1 MKNMKLQKLTKASP
15 TILSCLAAAAA
26 EELTKTDYCAGLKK
40 VSTVGL
46 AMIAGALT
54 YKYVVIPA
62 ATKIKTWHE
71 NHKVKN
77 QPDDVI
83 DGAFEEVE
91 NEKTTE

>member
-1 MKNMKLQKLTKASP
+1 MENNEVMMNSSEEIMET
-15 TILSCLAAAAA
+15 AA

-54 YKYVVIPA
+54 Y
-62 ATKIKTWHE
+62 
-71 NHKVKN
+71 N

>member
-1 MKNMKLQKLTKASP
+1 MENNEVMMNSSEEIMET
-15 TILSCLAAAAA
+15 AA

-71 NHKVKN
+71 NRKVKN
-77 QPDDVI
+77 QPDDAI

>member
-1 MKNMKLQKLTKASP
+1 MENNEEVIETTTEEIVKAASNGGMKKAT
-15 TILSCLAAAAA
+15 TI
-26 EELTKTDYCAGLKK
+26 
-40 VSTVGL
+40 GL

-71 NHKVKN
+71 NRKVKN

>member
-1 MKNMKLQKLTKASP
+1 
-15 TILSCLAAAAA
+15 
-26 EELTKTDYCAGLKK
+26 
-40 VSTVGL
+40 
-46 AMIAGALT
+46 MIAGALT

-71 NHKVKN
+71 NRKVKN